1 MRITGK
7 NSKITGKLTDFHRN
21 GRLCAFKLTEKTTTR
36 RLEKMNRATET
47 LEQNR
52 IALTRILISRLYLG
66 IIFTSLLF
74 AVVRI

>member
-1 MRITGK
+1 
-7 NSKITGKLTDFHRN
+7 
-21 GRLCAFKLTEKTTTR
+21 
-36 RLEKMNRATET
+36 MNRATET